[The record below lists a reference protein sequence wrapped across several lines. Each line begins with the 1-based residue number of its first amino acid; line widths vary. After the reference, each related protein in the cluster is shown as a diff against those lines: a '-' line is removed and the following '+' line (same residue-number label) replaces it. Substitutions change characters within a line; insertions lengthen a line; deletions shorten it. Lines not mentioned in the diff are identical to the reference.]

1 MQARA
6 VALAPEA
13 ARARLGAQARER
25 LAAQAREGVL
35 VRTLAKGLGM
45 REVGR
50 VQRAK
55 YRGAIVAKANQK
67 IN

>member
-6 VALAPEA
+6 VALALAQVRE
-13 ARARLGAQARER
+13 RLAVQVRVR

-55 YRGAIVAKANQK
+55 YRGAIVAKANQEV
-67 IN
+67 N